1 MFGVVTRQSPARPNG
16 VTAAIGMVAL
26 LGTLLGGCSSTSLS
40 SIMGS
45 KPAAG
50 GAAANASAAADPLPP
65 SFECP
70 QVGIREGAST
80 LSVSANPA
88 EQTPVNMRYQVT
100 IGQTAR
106 ECHLVGQTVTMK
118 VGIQGRVILGPAGAP
133 GVVDVPLR
141 LAVVKEGIDPD
152 PIATK
157 FQRLSVNVTEG
168 NTNVLFSTV
177 QDDISFPMPKG
188 NQIDDYIV
196 YVGFDPATA
205 EEMDKGKKRPAAK
218 KPAKP
223 AKPRG
228 TS

>member
-1 MFGVVTRQSPARPNG
+1 MFGVVTCQSQPRQGN
-16 VTAAIGMVAL
+16 AAAVAVMSVLMGAL
-26 LGTLLGGCSSTSLS
+26 LAGCSSTSLS

-45 KPAAG
+45 KSATAD
-50 GAAANASAAADPLPP
+50 AANASAVAPVPL

-88 EQTPVNMRYQVT
+88 DQSPVNMRYQVS

-118 VGIQGRVILGPAGAP
+118 VGIQGRVILGPAGGP

-152 PIATK
+152 PITTK
-157 FQRLSVNVTEG
+157 FQRLSVTVPEG
-168 NTNVLFSTV
+168 STNVLFSNV

-188 NQIDDYIV
+188 NDIDNYIV
-196 YVGFDPATA
+196 YIGFDPTTA
-205 EEMDKGKKRPAAK
+205 EEMDKAKKRPAAK